1 MQHMPD
7 KEFDKLF
14 KDTFEDAEIEPSAN
28 LWANIEQQ
36 LEPKRKRVIPIYW
49 MAAASVAVAITAML
63 VFQKTEKIK
72 LRGGEATAVVVKP
85 VVSEDPIATT
95 VTASATLPVVS
106 QVSKE
111 SVAVS
116 STVKVSAVKAQENKT
131 PENNVKNIQEPV
143 QPMYANNRLPIKQ
156 QDVKPLDVA
165 PIKDI
170 DYGDSQ
176 VVTAKVDVQ
185 STGVETSA
193 NEEVVTERKGIRNVG
208 DLVNFVVDKVDKRD
222 KKLVRFNTDD
232 DDNSSI
238 IGINIGFLKLN
249 SKKHNK

>member
-14 KDTFEDAEIEPSAN
+14 KDKFADAEIEPSAN

-49 MAAASVAVAITAML
+49 MAAASVAIAITAML

-72 LRGGEATAVVVKP
+72 LHGTEATAVVVKP
-85 VVSEDPIATT
+85 TVEPDPIATD
-95 VTASATLPVVS
+95 VTTSATLPVVN
-106 QVSKE
+106 QISKE
-111 SVAVS
+111 SNVAS
-116 STVKVSAVKAQENKT
+116 SIVKASVVKAQQNNT
-131 PENNVKNIQEPV
+131 PEINVKNIQEPV

-156 QDVKPLDVA
+156 QDVLPLDVA
-165 PIKDI
+165 TVKDVV
-170 DYGDSQ
+170 YGDNQ
-176 VVTAKVDVQ
+176 VVTAKVETPPTIDDN
-185 STGVETSA
+185 SISESGV
-193 NEEVVTERKGIRNVG
+193 ERKGIRNVG
-208 DLVNFVVDKVDKRD
+208 DLINFVVDKVDKRD

-249 SKKHNK
+249 KKHNK